1 MEEKTE
7 KKKRSWGVKL
17 LYWVFVSV
25 VGVLGMLLLAA
36 VAFWHWVNEW
46 QKVEP
51 PAFYPSWTESQRADL
66 REVDQ
71 FYTSNVLSA
80 AILHML
86 QSNQQEELEKWMRNR
101 VTAPVAALINRRN
114 VFKPLRE
121 ALHETMA
128 TGKGDICT
136 PDGTPVA
143 AYALRLHKI
152 DLLREMVKRGC
163 HPGKTYIPW
172 YAPCFGDEPMKSNLL
187 VDALVHHDLLLEH
200 TLPVDEHIALLEFLC
215 VHGADVSHV
224 PDARLARLNA
234 SLCLIAEP
242 SDKGAVL
249 AWLLRKGLPM
259 SEEGKRDTV
268 GFLLHKDRG
277 RDICEALQAE
287 GLLPPPGNKPHASQ
301 GLKKRP
307 R

>member
-7 KKKRSWGVKL
+7 KKKRSWVVRL
-17 LYWVFVSV
+17 LYWVFVAV
-25 VGVLGMLLLAA
+25 VGVLGTLLLAV

-51 PAFYPSWTESQRADL
+51 PAFHPSWTKSQQADL
-66 REVDQ
+66 REIDQ
-71 FYTSNVLSA
+71 FYTSNLMST
-80 AILHML
+80 AILQML
-86 QSNQQEELEKWMRNR
+86 QSNQQEELDKWMRNR

-143 AYALRLHKI
+143 AFALRIHKL

-172 YAPCFGDEPMKSNLL
+172 YAPCFSDEPMKSNLL
-187 VDALVHHDLLLEH
+187 VDALDHHDLLLEH

-215 VHGADVSHV
+215 EHGADASQV
-224 PDARLARLNA
+224 PDERLARLNA

-287 GLLPPPGNKPHASQ
+287 GLLPPAGKKFGK
-301 GLKKRP
+301 GL
-307 R
+307 